1 MDQAESGGR
10 VEPSDHT
17 QAPWT
22 DVGRV
27 LVSHAL
33 TWPLRRMDG
42 KAEDVCAVGGHEGVK
57 EQKQGVDWVAAL
69 QSPHVAEKIADDII
83 KAVQEG
89 DGEWFGPGPNT
100 LAFLEDMKQTLRL
113 ER

>member
-1 MDQAESGGR
+1 MA
-10 VEPSDHT
+10 
-17 QAPWT
+17 
-22 DVGRV
+22 
-27 LVSHAL
+27 
-33 TWPLRRMDG
+33 RR
-42 KAEDVCAVGGHEGVK
+42 KTCAVEGDEGGK
-57 EQKQGVDWVAAL
+57 EQKQGVNWVAAL
-69 QSPHVAEKIADDII
+69 QSPHMAEKIADDII